1 MLTEFSFWVNFGNFP
16 FNNLTLLCYR
26 ELYYKVGLSRSV
38 QIQKWFLLWP
48 IKQKAEERR
57 WRFCL
62 RDRLISAGQQSSPR
76 IRGSSVCA
84 SLFRTFTQSHV
95 RFLTK
100 TALIQPKP
108 EQKYSSL
115 STYMLLNTSATC
127 QWYVKYVFSQNK
139 QKFSGEL
146 GMSAVIWL
154 KQKWRAWKQ
163 DIKHEFESEAHGGT
177 LLCAVR
183 IHSAD
188 RIWQLPTLR
197 DSPTPA
203 LSSLILMSQTVVS

>member
-1 MLTEFSFWVNFGNFP
+1 MLQRFVLQGW
-16 FNNLTLLCYR
+16 
-26 ELYYKVGLSRSV
+26 LSTSV
-38 QIQKWFLLWP
+38 QTQKWFLFWP

-57 WRFCL
+57 RRLCMC
-62 RDRLISAGQQSSPR
+62 DRLISAGQQSSPR
-76 IRGSSVCA
+76 IQGPQFVLHYLEHLHKAMSGLLQR
-84 SLFRTFTQSHV
+84 
-95 RFLTK
+95 
-100 TALIQPKP
+100 QPWFSQNPSKNLSR
-108 EQKYSSL
+108 KNSTL

-146 GMSAVIWL
+146 GLSAVIWL

-163 DIKHEFESEAHGGT
+163 DIKHEFESEAHDGT

-183 IHSAD
+183 IRSAD